1 MPLLLGLYF
10 VFPGH
15 HRKSLQWESFCT
27 VAYEL
32 DTSLITND
40 EPTTL
45 FWLPLRVSF
54 WIQSHLTQVTPEEI
68 YDITRADFIAIRH
81 LYFGVK

>member
-1 MPLLLGLYF
+1 MIHPSLMPLLLGLYF

-32 DTSLITND
+32 DTSLISNG
-40 EPTTL
+40 EPTTVLASLKSL
-45 FWLPLRVSF
+45 FLDPKSPNTASSRGNL
-54 WIQSHLTQVTPEEI
+54 
-68 YDITRADFIAIRH
+68 
-81 LYFGVK
+81 